1 MSNINAVPNLPEV
14 RERSRENQVKAAT
27 PDLIVKDKNGQPIE
41 YLTDLLYEQIGG
53 QEILS
58 VSRAE
63 IINGQNVTY
72 SPISN
77 LTSISTRYN
86 SQNIFYVDGTWEE
99 YFSNFAI
106 KLENY
111 LPDFGSGPLGQII
124 YIEQDGETANLVI
137 EFQDVPE
144 NIEVEVQTAFTS
156 ELFSDIIYGMEEES

>member
-86 SQNIFYVDGTWEE
+86 SQNIYYVDGTWEE